1 MEIAMPQAKTLK
13 DSELKTVLAVITQ
26 TNHPERNRAMFLLS
40 YWAGMRVGEIAAL
53 KICDVIGENGKIKEQ
68 IYLHA
73 TQTKG
78 NKGRTVTLSDKLR
91 KELANYASTI
101 KSPGA
106 DWAFIPSQRD
116 RKNGFTSNSLG
127 QEFISIY
134 KRAGIDAAT
143 SHSGRRT
150 FITNLANKGVSARVL
165 MALAGHRN
173 LSTTQRYIDV
183 NDDLKRVAV
192 NLL

>member
-1 MEIAMPQAKTLK
+1 MPQAKTLK
-13 DSELKTVLAVITQ
+13 DTELKTVLAVVSQ
-26 TNHPERNRAMFLLS
+26 TSHPERNRAMLLLS

-53 KICDVIGENGKIKEQ
+53 KICDVVGENGKIKEQ

-73 TQTKG
+73 SQTKG
-78 NKGRTVTLSDKLR
+78 NNGRTVTLSDKLR

-101 KSPGA
+101 LSPCTS
-106 DWAFIPSQRD
+106 WAFIPSQRD
-116 RKNGFTSNSLG
+116 RKNGFRSNSLG

-134 KRAGIDAAT
+134 KRSGVDAAT

>member
-1 MEIAMPQAKTLK
+1 MPQAKTLK
-13 DSELKTVLAVITQ
+13 DSELKTVLAVIAQ
-26 TNHPERNRAMFLLS
+26 THHPERNRAMFLLS

-53 KICDVIGENGKIKEQ
+53 KICDVIGENGKVKEQ

-78 NKGRTVTLSDKLR
+78 DKGRTVTLSDKLR

-101 KSPGA
+101 KSPSA

-116 RKNGFTSNSLG
+116 RQGGFTSNSLG

-134 KRAGIDAAT
+134 KRSGIDAAT

-183 NDDLKRVAV
+183 NDDLKRIAV